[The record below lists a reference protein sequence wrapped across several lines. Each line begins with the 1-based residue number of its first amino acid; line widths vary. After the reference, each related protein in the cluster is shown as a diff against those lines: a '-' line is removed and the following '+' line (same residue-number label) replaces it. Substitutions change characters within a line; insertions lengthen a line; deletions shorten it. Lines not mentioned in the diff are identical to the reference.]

1 VSKVV
6 AQDIINLGFKK
17 ELFKIQND
25 GDFTTL
31 INDVIADQALLL
43 EGRVGSAMYALTTSP
58 QKDYVKRAEKALC
71 AAEMIARRIN
81 IILSNVTGAGQELD
95 TSSEE
100 KQRKAYL
107 DEAGNWITSVGTY
120 ADSLGDCSFGVAI
133 SSHFGDAIA

>member
-1 VSKVV
+1 LV
-6 AQDIINLGFKK
+6 N
-17 ELFKIQND
+17 QND
-25 GDFTTL
+25 SDFTAL

-107 DEAGNWITSVGTY
+107 DEAENWITSVGTY
-120 ADSLGDCSFGVAI
+120 ADSLGDCSFGAAI
-133 SSHFGDAIA
+133 SSHFGDDDA